1 MDDVFINFHEVFIL
15 FKMVIIVVILYLS
28 DFILFVFMFVF
39 IRFIVNLILEKD
51 YTGNVNSEVLIFVYV
66 VDVHLI
72 LISNV
77 TTSSMLEVLDSWT
90 NVQPLKLEAEES
102 TFSMAILLALDSEAN
117 TKAIHIVIYD
127 IQVYLKEPIQG
138 IVQDKDVTIH

>member
-77 TTSSMLEVLDSWT
+77 TTSSMLEVLDS
-90 NVQPLKLEAEES
+90 
-102 TFSMAILLALDSEAN
+102 
-117 TKAIHIVIYD
+117 
-127 IQVYLKEPIQG
+127 
-138 IVQDKDVTIH
+138 